1 MTPVLQIVLQ
11 AKLAIPGRV
20 ILIDGLPVTAHI
32 AAMDAYL
39 ADFLIPVSGFSGP
52 LFTILV
58 LALVLDAVFGD
69 FPWLFGRFP
78 HPVVW
83 VGNLIGWFEKRLN
96 RSDRSTMD
104 LMVRG
109 TITSLAVIAAASL
122 FGAIVVQISAFGD
135 VFRAVEVFLLAVL
148 IAQKG
153 LYQHVK
159 AVSVAL
165 KKDGIVGGRTAVSM
179 IVGRDPDILDE
190 AGVSRA
196 AIESCAENFSDGVV
210 APLFWYVVGGPIGL
224 CAYKAINTLDSMI
237 GHRNARYLYFGRFA
251 ARLDDVANFIPARIA
266 GAMIC
271 LAAALGTKTSGRAAW
286 QTMIR
291 DAKKHKSPNAGWQEA
306 AFAGALDLSLAG
318 PRQYGSEIVDDPY
331 IGSGRRDAS
340 ALDIDRALALYT
352 VSCLINAAWPVAL
365 KAIWISL

>member
-1 MTPVLQIVLQ
+1 M
-11 AKLAIPGRV
+11 
-20 ILIDGLPVTAHI
+20 IDGLPVTAHI
-32 AAMDAYL
+32 AAMDAFL
-39 ADFLIPVSGFSGP
+39 TDFLIPTSGFSGP

-58 LALVLDAVFGD
+58 LALVLDAICGD
-69 FPWLFGRFP
+69 FPWLFRRVP

-96 RSDRSTMD
+96 RSDRGNMD
-104 LMVRG
+104 LIVRG
-109 TITSLAVIAAASL
+109 TITSLAVIGAAGL
-122 FGAIVVQISAFGD
+122 FGAVIAQVSAIGD
-135 VFRAVEVFLLAVL
+135 VFYAAEVFLLAVL

-159 AVSVAL
+159 AVSVAV
-165 KKDGIVGGRTAVSM
+165 KKDGLSGGRAAVSM
-179 IVGRDPDILDE
+179 IVGRDPDTLDE

-210 APLFWYVVGGPIGL
+210 APLFWYVLGGPIGL

-251 ARLDDVANFIPARIA
+251 ARLDDAVNFIPARLA
-266 GAMIC
+266 GAVIC
-271 LAAALGTKTSGRAAW
+271 LAAALGSKTSGRAAW
-286 QTMIR
+286 HTLMR

-306 AFAGALDLSLAG
+306 AFAGALGLSLAG
-318 PRQYGSEIVDDPY
+318 PRQYGDEVVDDPY

-340 ALDIDRALALYT
+340 AADIDRALSLYT
-352 VSCLINAAWPVAL
+352 ISCLINAAWPVAL
-365 KAIWISL
+365 KALWVVL

>member
-1 MTPVLQIVLQ
+1 MGFL
-11 AKLAIPGRV
+11 GEV
-20 ILIDGLPVTAHI
+20 ILIDEGRVTAHI
-32 AAMDAYL
+32 AAMDTSL
-39 ADFLIPVSGFSGP
+39 ANFLIPASGFSGP

-69 FPWLFGRFP
+69 FPWLFGRIP

-83 VGNLIGWFEKRLN
+83 IGNLIGWFEKRLN
-96 RSDRSTMD
+96 RSDRGKTD
-104 LMVRG
+104 LIIRG
-109 TITSLAVIAAASL
+109 TITSLAVIGVACL
-122 FGAIVVQISAFGD
+122 FGALVGQISALGD
-135 VFRAVEVFLLAVL
+135 VFWTAEVLLLAVL

-165 KKDGIVGGRTAVSM
+165 KKDGISGGRKAVSM
-179 IVGRDPDILDE
+179 IVGRDPNTLDE
-190 AGVSRA
+190 AGISRA

-266 GAMIC
+266 GGVIC
-271 LAAALGTKTSGRAAW
+271 LASAIGAKTSGGAAW
-286 QTMIR
+286 HTMIR

-318 PRQYGSEIVDDPY
+318 PRQYGDEIVDDPY

-340 ALDIDRALALYT
+340 AIDIDRALSLYT

-365 KAIWISL
+365 KALWILL